1 MLFIISNVFLN
12 FVIKK
17 NKIFLISFVF
27 MTDLKELF
35 LIIQESFK
43 RDDFVKLTF
52 SKPIRKSEELK
63 NVYVRLVHIKE
74 QPQLSFTYRYKT
86 KDQVKNYSFKEA
98 EKVIE
103 RLLTDSFRLAT
114 FFSLEKDLLIFV
126 SKKRKISYKESPPNF
141 KNKPPKLHDRPKK
154 KYTQKANYLHY
165 LGVLDEIGSVIP
177 KMADKY
183 RQINKFLEIIESQ
196 LKCVTLSEK
205 IQIVDMGSGKGY
217 LTFALYDYL
226 VNQKKRNVTITGI
239 ELRQNLVDFC
249 NKIAQKCGYHDLNFM
264 AKSIEEYNNDKID
277 ILIALHACDVAT
289 DFAIAKGIKAKASLI
304 ICAPCCHKQIRQ
316 QLKGKIFENPV
327 LKYGIFKERMF
338 EMVTD
343 TIRALILEQNQY
355 KTQIFE
361 FISSDH
367 TAKNVM
373 IVGGKHFKKINGKTI
388 QSKINAI
395 KQEFEIEYHELER
408 LLNAF

>member
-1 MLFIISNVFLN
+1 
-12 FVIKK
+12 
-17 NKIFLISFVF
+17 

-35 LIIQESFK
+35 IAIEKSFDK
-43 RDDFVKLTF
+43 NDFVKLTF

-63 NVYVRLVHIKE
+63 NVYVRLVYIKE

-86 KDQVKNYSFKEA
+86 KDQIKNYSFEEA

-103 RLLTDSFRLAT
+103 RLLIDSFRFAT
-114 FFSLEKDLLIFV
+114 FFSLEKDLLVFV
-126 SKKRKISYKESPPNF
+126 SKKRKIAYKENPPSF
-141 KNKPPKLHDRPKK
+141 KNKPPEVHDRPKK
-154 KYTQKANYLHY
+154 KYAQKANYLHY
-165 LGVLDEIGSVIP
+165 LGILDEKGSVIP

-196 LKCVTLSEK
+196 LKWATLPEK

-226 VNQKKRNVTITGI
+226 VNQKKRDVTITGI

-249 NKIAQKCGYHDLNFM
+249 NEIAQKCGYHNLNFI
-264 AKSIEEYNNDKID
+264 AKSIEAYNNNQMD

-289 DFAIAKGIKAKASLI
+289 DLAIAKGIKAKASLI

-316 QLKGKIFENPV
+316 QLKGKTFDNPV

-355 KTQIFE
+355 KTQVFE

-373 IVGGKHFKKINGKTI
+373 IIGGKHSKKIGNKTI
-388 QSKINAI
+388 QSKIKAI

-408 LLNAF
+408 LLDTF